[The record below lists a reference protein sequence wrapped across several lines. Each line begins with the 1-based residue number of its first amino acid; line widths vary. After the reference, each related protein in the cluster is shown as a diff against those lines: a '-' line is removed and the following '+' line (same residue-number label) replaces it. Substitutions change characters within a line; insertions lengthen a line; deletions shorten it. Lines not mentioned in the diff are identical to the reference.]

1 MLLASIDAVAAT
13 TTTAAAVT
21 AAALAAAVSAAAA
34 VNALAAAVLAAAIAA
49 AVAACNG
56 ETLVIADAFRQGGSY
71 AIVAVRTDAGQ
82 AVAGGRRAR

>member
-21 AAALAAAVSAAAA
+21 AAALAASVSSASVAAAA
-34 VNALAAAVLAAAIAA
+34 SAAAIAA

-56 ETLVIADAFRQGGSY
+56 ETIVIAIRQGGSC

-82 AVAGGRRAR
+82 AVARGRRAR

>member
-21 AAALAAAVSAAAA
+21 AAALAASVSSASVAAAA
-34 VNALAAAVLAAAIAA
+34 SAAAIAA